1 MHRLTHLSESFLT
14 HTHWPL
20 SLPEPYFI
28 RASEPL
34 RKMLTE
40 PGMVSGITLSTP
52 GFYAPQFRSLRLE
65 PMDPGLLEEIGSF
78 RFENLRVNNFE
89 MESSALFALAAMLNH
104 HAITLC
110 VAVANR
116 ISLQF
121 LDDYQAA
128 VDGLIESVL
137 NKLTGND

>member
-1 MHRLTHLSESFLT
+1 
-14 HTHWPL
+14 
-20 SLPEPYFI
+20 
-28 RASEPL
+28 
-34 RKMLTE
+34 
-40 PGMVSGITLSTP
+40 
-52 GFYAPQFRSLRLE
+52 
-65 PMDPGLLEEIGSF
+65 MDPGLLEEIGSF